1 MKPTGKAPGPK
12 PSKLNCDKRLS
23 TCAFRSNLRRINKA
37 LRRSAAEAAGAGGG
51 GGGSGKAWQKSLATS
66 PNAFRTQC
74 ILNPHF

>member
-1 MKPTGKAPGPK
+1 
-12 PSKLNCDKRLS
+12 
-23 TCAFRSNLRRINKA
+23 LRRINKA